1 MKKAVFLNKT
11 THKRNRKQ
19 KIRLKATSNT
29 RIDCTGNKIES
40 GSIQGKDSAAGIKH
54 KPKVNDKYKDIEQ
67 RKIDKALKQ
76 TLGTTGNK
84 LTDTGIFIRQENITG
99 IKD

>member
-1 MKKAVFLNKT
+1 M
-11 THKRNRKQ
+11 KQ
-19 KIRLKATSNT
+19 KTKNQIKSNQQYKNCY
-29 RIDCTGNKIES
+29 CTGNKIES

-54 KPKVNDKYKDIEQ
+54 KPKVNDKYKNIEQ